1 MILLG
6 SPYFAGGVALST
18 IFRANSGDMP
28 KVYMFDLLGA
38 GIGVAVSVL
47 SMNIAGTQSAAFISS
62 VPVIIAA
69 FIVNRKLKLILPA
82 IAAAIAII
90 LILFP
95 DSLLE
100 NKREEKSPVIH
111 KRWDAFAKIKVLDYH
126 PMLKGVIIDNAASS
140 TAIKYEP
147 GNPEIENMDI
157 FEINPSYLIKQFP
170 ACSFL
175 SLGAGA
181 GKDVLFALKNGA
193 SEIYAVEVNPYIN
206 YLMTDGFL
214 AEFTGN
220 IYKDYRVKV
229 VTEDARSYIREY
241 KNKFDIIFSF
251 SSTSYAALA
260 SGAFSFAE
268 NYIYTT
274 EAFVDY
280 LNAMTEGGFLVMEH
294 HFYIPRLV
302 SSCIESMKK
311 VGIKDYKNHIAVYEL
326 PEFRRSI
333 LLVSKSPLKP
343 DVVQNAIGGLGPNF
357 HGNTLVYPLQSTSFP
372 GLISDIIDKGW
383 EKIPDASIDL
393 TPPSDD
399 KPFIAQ
405 MGLWKNFSLSGIT
418 KLEPYEFF
426 GFPLAKSII
435 LIILAVII
443 VLILPLNFIPYFRKG
458 EKLKAVPF
466 LYFFAIGF
474 GFMAI
479 EVILIQK
486 YNLLLGASLYSLI
499 TVLFVILIASGI
511 GSRFSGKISDKFCF
525 SVIILLVLVD
535 AFAYKELMYAAGE
548 LSLMLRL
555 LVVTIFLV
563 PLSFF
568 MGMPFP
574 KATSRVGGLIDW
586 GFSVN
591 GAASVFGST
600 FIMLI
605 AFSYGFTFSLVIGAV
620 AYLAAFALIMMKKK
634 W

>member
-1 MILLG
+1 
-6 SPYFAGGVALST
+6 
-18 IFRANSGDMP
+18 
-28 KVYMFDLLGA
+28 
-38 GIGVAVSVL
+38 
-47 SMNIAGTQSAAFISS
+47 
-62 VPVIIAA
+62 
-69 FIVNRKLKLILPA
+69 
-82 IAAAIAII
+82 
-90 LILFP
+90 
-95 DSLLE
+95 
-100 NKREEKSPVIH
+100 
-111 KRWDAFAKIKVLDYH
+111 
-126 PMLKGVIIDNAASS
+126 
-140 TAIKYEP
+140 
-147 GNPEIENMDI
+147 
-157 FEINPSYLIKQFP
+157 
-170 ACSFL
+170 
-175 SLGAGA
+175 
-181 GKDVLFALKNGA
+181 
-193 SEIYAVEVNPYIN
+193 
-206 YLMTDGFL
+206 
-214 AEFTGN
+214 
-220 IYKDYRVKV
+220 VKV
-229 VTEDARSYIREY
+229 ITEDARSYIREF

-280 LNAMTEGGFLVMEH
+280 LNSMTDGGFLVMEH

-302 SSCIESMKK
+302 SSCIEAMKRI
-311 VGIKDYKNHIAVYEL
+311 GIADYRSHIAVYEL

-333 LLVSKSPLKP
+333 LLVSKKPLKP
-343 DVVQNAIGGLGPNF
+343 DVIQNAIGGLGPEH
-357 HGNTLVYPLQSTSFP
+357 HGNKLVYPLQVSSFP

-383 EKIPDASIDL
+383 ENIHDASIDL
-393 TPPSDD
+393 TPPVDD

-405 MGLWKNFSLSGIT
+405 MGLWKNFSLSGIS

-443 VLILPLNFIPYFRKG
+443 ILILPLNFIPYFRKG

-499 TVLFVILIASGI
+499 AVLFVILIASGI
-511 GSRFSGKISDKFCF
+511 GSRFSGKISDKTCF
-525 SVIILLVLVD
+525 VVIIILVLID
-535 AFAYKELMYAAGE
+535 AFIYRELIYSVGE
-548 LSLMLRL
+548 FSLTLRL
-555 LVVTIFLV
+555 LAVILFIA

-568 MGMPFP
+568 LGMPFP
-574 KATSRVGGLIDW
+574 KATSRVGGLVDW

-605 AFSYGFTFSLVIGAV
+605 AFSYGFTFSLVVGAT
-620 AYLAAFALIMMKKK
+620 AYLLAFFLIMMKNK